1 MEIYMTSIE
10 NLKKLLII
18 ADMDDEFEEVDYH
31 KYYQVLTDVRLD
43 IIHYI
48 ERLMQDEP
56 YYFKLYL
63 PAKNA
68 EVAKISPETTL
79 ELVYF
84 PFGVLSASLWTK
96 LLSDKENPVH
106 ELLVYFDFEVRSL
119 RMLLSIKDYDE
130 GKCIT
135 TEELIKHNVLD
146 VYGLHGYE
154 HIYTDAQRFFEG
166 WRVEPVC

>member
-1 MEIYMTSIE
+1 M
-10 NLKKLLII
+10 N
-18 ADMDDEFEEVDYH
+18 DEFEEEVDYRNH
-31 KYYQVLTDVRLD
+31 FQVLTDVRLD

-79 ELVYF
+79 ELLHC
-84 PFGVLSASLWTK
+84 PFGIFSLNLWNK
-96 LLSDKENPVH
+96 ILADKENPVH